1 MSGTQELQ
9 LARIVDSHNFSQ
21 VVQEIIRL
29 FRNHYS
35 KKGSLRLRLVY
46 DKVRSLFLGEFPGYR
61 ACLSEYHDFRH
72 TMDIVLA
79 TARLI
84 DGRDLEK
91 PFLPESLAAALLLA
105 AFFHDAGYIQEEWDT
120 SGTGAK
126 YSREHEERSVALLAK
141 QAEAFDIDRS
151 ELPVLSR
158 LIRSTDLKQDFEE
171 IPFADE
177 NERLCGS
184 ILGSADLMG
193 QMADREYL
201 EKLLFLYYE
210 FREANVPGYET
221 EFDILRKTHDFYSG
235 IRQRLDESYHGVYAL
250 ARTHFRE
257 RYGTDSNL
265 YMVAIDR
272 QMRYLERIIEDD
284 TTNFRAKL
292 KRGDHEKLERY
303 SQRPPG

>member
-1 MSGTQELQ
+1 MSGNQELQ

-29 FRNHYS
+29 FRIHYS
-35 KKGSLRLRLVY
+35 EKESLGLRLVY
-46 DKVRSLFLGEFPGYR
+46 DKVRSLFVGEFPGYR

-84 DGRDLEK
+84 DGCDLEK
-91 PFLPESLAAALLLA
+91 VFLPESLAADLLLA
-105 AFFHDAGYIQEEWDT
+105 AFFHDAGYVQEAWDT

-126 YSREHEERSVALLAK
+126 YSREHEERSVAFLEK
-141 QAEAFDIDRS
+141 QAEVFDIDRA

-158 LIRSTDLKQDFEE
+158 LIRSTDLKQDFAA
-171 IPFADE
+171 IPFAGD
-177 NERLCGS
+177 
-184 ILGSADLMG
+184 
-193 QMADREYL
+193 DRQYL

-221 EFDILRKTHDFYSG
+221 EFDILRKTHDFYSV
-235 IRQRLDESYHGVYAL
+235 IRQRLDESFHGVYAL
-250 ARTHFRE
+250 ARAHFRE

-265 YMVAIDR
+265 YMIAIDR
-272 QMRYLERIIEDD
+272 QMRYLETIIEDES
-284 TTNFRAKL
+284 TNFRAKL

-303 SQRPPG
+303 SQRPTS